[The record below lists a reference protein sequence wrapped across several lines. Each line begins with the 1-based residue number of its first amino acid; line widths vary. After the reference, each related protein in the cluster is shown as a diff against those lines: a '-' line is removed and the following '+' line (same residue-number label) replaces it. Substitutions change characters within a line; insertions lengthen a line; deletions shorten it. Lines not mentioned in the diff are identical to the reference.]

1 MQEKQSKGE
10 NRNCGSTSNEES
22 GDIAVKMELMEQENE
37 GSILNTEHNSEA
49 ASQDPNSAKDITL
62 RNNVQIKASSQEV
75 RQKMILLHE
84 VHVWVEVMLCIG
96 LCSFLLISL
105 ILLSSPELKSQVSFY
120 GCVLSVVC
128 PSIYPSVCLF
138 FS

>member
-1 MQEKQSKGE
+1 
-10 NRNCGSTSNEES
+10 
-22 GDIAVKMELMEQENE
+22 MELMEQENE

-49 ASQDPNSAKDITL
+49 ASQASQDPNSAKDITL

-84 VHVWVEVMLCIG
+84 VHVWVEVILCIG
-96 LCSFLLISL
+96 LCSLLLISL

-128 PSIYPSVCLF
+128 LSIYPSVCLF

>member
-1 MQEKQSKGE
+1 MSFYEKDAHTKLMQEKQNKGE

-75 RQKMILLHE
+75 WQKMILLHE
-84 VHVWVEVMLCIG
+84 VWVEVVLCIG
-96 LCSFLLISL
+96 LCSLLLISL
-105 ILLSSPELKSQVSFY
+105 ILLSSPELKS
-120 GCVLSVVC
+120 
-128 PSIYPSVCLF
+128 
-138 FS
+138 